1 MKRLIAT
8 FIFFAVGI
16 TFLILFKNQGVDRDT
31 YITQNILDMS
41 RPLNATIDIE
51 FLKELKPA
59 YEQ

>member
-8 FIFFAVGI
+8 FIFFIVGVV
-16 TFLILFKNQGVDRDT
+16 FLALFKDRGVDRDT
-31 YITQNILDMS
+31 YITQDILDMS

>member
-8 FIFFAVGI
+8 FIFFVVGMA
-16 TFLILFKNQGVDRDT
+16 FLILLKDQRVNRDT
-31 YITQNILDMS
+31 YITQDILDMS